1 MTISRKELG
10 RDGESVATY
19 FLKEKGYVVLERNF
33 AYRNGEIDIIAKFEE
48 TLHFV
53 EVKTRKS
60 LVYGTPAMTVTA
72 LKQRRIF
79 KTAAYYLQKYGIVD
93 AQCSFD
99 VIELFKFPDGKFAIN
114 HIENAF
120 EG

>member
-1 MTISRKELG
+1 MTIAKKKLG
-10 RDGESVATY
+10 RDGESVAAS
-19 FLKEKGYVVLERNF
+19 FLKEKGYIILERNF
-33 AYRNGEIDIIAKFEE
+33 AYRRGEIDIIAKFEE

-60 LVYGTPAMTVTA
+60 TLYGTPAMTVTA
-72 LKQRRIF
+72 LKQQKIF
-79 KTAAYYLQKYGIVD
+79 NTAAYYLQKKGILNSP
-93 AQCSFD
+93 CSFD
-99 VIELFKFPDGKFAIN
+99 VIEIFKFPDGKFAIN